1 MAPLRLRHAARMAN
15 CVLSNY
21 LTLLLSRH
29 SIQMSSHTVVLNEE
43 VSVGTN
49 WNNALEYRDSQ
60 GRSHIYCMVEFRH
73 RQFMLEYNPPTA
85 MTTVREP
92 MQGSSDKDPAR
103 SSDPAQN
110 SSDKDPARSS
120 DPAQDTDDN
129 EPARSSDPAQD
140 IDDKEPARSSDPAH
154 ITHNDSQ
161 DEQQAFPV
169 QSRKPKPDSLATA
182 DLWHRRMGHPG
193 PDVVENLMQAVH
205 GARVRGLTPAECE
218 VCAVTKAHRIISRRP
233 RESKSRGVEVE
244 MTHFWRPGLEL
255 GGRGRVGAVR
265 CSTLGGKWTDSQL
278 ANRRPL

>member
-1 MAPLRLRHAARMAN
+1 
-15 CVLSNY
+15 
-21 LTLLLSRH
+21 
-29 SIQMSSHTVVLNEE
+29 MSSHTVFLNEE

-92 MQGSSDKDPAR
+92 MQGSS
-103 SSDPAQN
+103 N
-110 SSDKDPARSS
+110 KDPARSS

-129 EPARSSDPAQD
+129 EPARSSDPA
-140 IDDKEPARSSDPAH
+140 H
-154 ITHNDSQ
+154 ITRNDSQ

-205 GARVRGLTPAECE
+205 GARVRGANPSGMRSLRSDQRLT
-218 VCAVTKAHRIISRRP
+218 
-233 RESKSRGVEVE
+233 ESS
-244 MTHFWRPGLEL
+244 H
-255 GGRGRVGAVR
+255 AVR
-265 CSTLGGKWTDSQL
+265 QHD
-278 ANRRPL
+278 